1 MIHRHLDYPP
11 ETPLAELGPAALDD
25 LLDQGD
31 LDDWAPL
38 ARALTQDPYGSLAD
52 TVARLCDAHPMY
64 GTSSLWRAFLDRA
77 RARAEGALQERAAGR
92 PSRSRVH
99 LADLRRERGVTQV
112 VLAGRLGI
120 AQSDLSKLERRAD
133 ARLSS
138 LRAYVAGLGGRLAL
152 VAQLSGGPRVEVE
165 LIVGK

>member
-11 ETPLAELGPAALDD
+11 GTPVSELGPAAVDN

-31 LDDWAPL
+31 LHDWGPL
-38 ARALTQDPYGSLAD
+38 ARAVARDPFGALAD

-64 GTSSLWRAFLDRA
+64 GTSPLWRAWIDRA
-77 RARAEGALQERAAGR
+77 RARAEGAGR
-92 PSRSRVH
+92 PTCPPVR
-99 LADLRRERGVTQV
+99 LADLRRLRGVTQV
-112 VLAGRLGI
+112 VLAERLGM

-133 ARLSS
+133 ARLST

-152 VAQLSGGPRVEVE
+152 VAE
-165 LIVGK
+165 LPGAPPLEIEPETGDRKGE